1 VKRLKR
7 FAVVVLAGALGS
19 ALAIGPASADV
30 APVKPYAVPLGADY
44 EISRL
49 LSVGDTVPE
58 TGAPGQQYRMVG
70 IPDGLGA
77 GIQDRAATLHMN
89 HELTQPTTSEPEV
102 GRPANRGALVSKY
115 SLTSRGKVSGARAYD
130 NVFQENAAVG
140 PAPTTEN
147 TTPAF
152 SRFCSGNFAGRE
164 YGFDRGIYFT
174 GEEEGTA
181 AATFDGKGGQTVA
194 IFDNEV
200 HALPKFGH
208 FAKENTLPQPRN
220 DSKTV
225 MLTLEDGPSGPDSQ
239 LYMYV
244 GTKQPSSSSVLAKNG
259 LDNGKLYTFVSDDPA
274 KNSETTFLNGSVS
287 GHWVEV
293 PGAESLTDTQLE
305 TASDAVG
312 AMGFVRIED
321 GAFSKRNRNDFFF
334 VTTGGNQPAGN
345 ELGRLYHMRL
355 GADPTGPATLDVV
368 YNADTVI
375 ANGGD
380 TAISPDNVDTSRDQL
395 MINEDGTTQ
404 SRAKMAEKGRDGSIW
419 RFNLVGGGGG
429 QTADGASAT
438 RVAELDPPGRDGI
451 AVGPGVWE
459 TSGIISLGGVFGSGF
474 WLFDVQAHSPTTA
487 PAPGT
492 VEDGQ
497 LLLMRRVRGHD
508 DRD

>member
-19 ALAIGPASADV
+19 ALAVGPASADI
-30 APVKPYAVPLGADY
+30 APVKPYTVPITPEY

-102 GRPANRGALVSKY
+102 GRPANRGAFVSKY
-115 SLTSRGKVSGARAYD
+115 ALDRRGMVSGARAYD
-130 NVFQENAAVG
+130 NVFQENTPVG
-140 PAPTTEN
+140 PAPTVDN

-174 GEEEGTA
+174 GEEEEVLEQ
-181 AATFDGKGGQTVA
+181 TFDGKGGQAVA

-208 FAKENTLPQPRN
+208 FKKENSLPQPRR
-220 DSKTV
+220 DQTTV
-225 MLTLEDGPSGPDSQ
+225 IMTLEDGPSSPDSQ

-244 GTKQPSSSSVLAKNG
+244 GTKQPSGSALARNG
-259 LDNGKLYTFVSDDPA
+259 LDNGKLYTFVSDDPS
-274 KNSETTFLNGSVS
+274 KTSEATFTSGSVT
-287 GHWVEV
+287 GHWVEL
-293 PGAESLTDTQLE
+293 PGADALTEPQLE

-345 ELGRLYHMRL
+345 ELGRLYHLRL

-380 TAISPDNVDTSRDQL
+380 TAISPDNIDTSRDQL

-404 SRAKMAEKGRDGSIW
+404 SRAVMAQKGRDGSIW
-419 RFNLVGGGGG
+419 RFTLVGSGGG
-429 QTADGASAT
+429 QTADAASAT
-438 RVAELDPPGRDGI
+438 RVAELDPPGRDGV

-459 TSGIISLGGVFGSGF
+459 TSGIISLGEVFGSGF
-474 WLFDVQAHSPTTA
+474 WLFDVQAHPPTTA

-508 DRD
+508 DN

>member
-1 VKRLKR
+1 VKRLTK
-7 FAVVVLAGALGS
+7 FAGALVAGATAS
-19 ALAIGPASADV
+19 VLAIGPVSADI
-30 APVKPYAVPLGADY
+30 APVKPYTVPLSNEY
-44 EISRL
+44 EIRPL

-58 TGAPGQQYRMVG
+58 TGNPGQEYRMVG

-77 GIQDRAATLHMN
+77 GLERRAATLHMN

-115 SLTSRGKVSGARAYD
+115 SLSSRGMVSGERAYD
-130 NVFQENAAVG
+130 AVFQENTLVG
-140 PAPTTEN
+140 PAPTTAN
-147 TTPAF
+147 ATAAF

-174 GEEEGTA
+174 GEEEAT

-208 FAKENTLPQPRN
+208 FAKENTLPQPRS

-225 MLTLEDGPSGPDSQ
+225 MMTLEDGPSGPDSQ

-244 GTKQPSSSSVLAKNG
+244 GTKQPSGSVLSRNG

-274 KNSETTFLNGSVS
+274 KNSETTFLNGSIT

-293 PGAESLTDTQLE
+293 PGAEALTADQLE

-312 AMGFVRIED
+312 ATGFVRIED

-334 VTTGGNQPAGN
+334 VTTGGNAPAGN
-345 ELGRLYHMRL
+345 ELGRLYHLRL
-355 GADPTGPATLDVV
+355 GADPLAPATLEIV

-375 ANGGD
+375 AGGGD
-380 TAISPDNVDTSRDQL
+380 TAISPDNVDTSRNQL

-404 SRAKMAEKGRDGSIW
+404 SRAVMAQKGRDGSIW

-429 QTADGASAT
+429 QTVDGDSAT
-438 RVAELDPPGRDGI
+438 RVAELDPPGRDGVP
-451 AVGPGVWE
+451 VGPGVWE
-459 TSGIISLGGVFGSGF
+459 TSGIISLGGVFGNNF
-474 WLFDVQAHSPTTA
+474 WMFDVQAHPPTTA

-497 LLLMRRVRGHD
+497 LLLMRRVSGD
-508 DRD
+508 D